1 MIEGGYVILSRES
14 FKMLEGMTP
23 CSRELYTYLL
33 QRVNHTD
40 GQTHRR
46 GQGFFRLYEIR
57 KDLRWNV
64 GYREKQ
70 YTEDQMRTAMKT
82 LVKTGMIQASKTT
95 RGIHI
100 TILFYNDLQN
110 PKSYESRSETR
121 VVYDPETKS
130 NPEPEP
136 LLYHKEQKELMNNEE
151 RKNIDTPVIKDEDYH
166 LHITTNEYVAKKGKY
181 EEVESDGRKEV
192 QRQVSE
198 IIEVSKSWMPSQ
210 PESLR
215 YLVASA
221 IKSQGYDKCK
231 TTTEF
236 YAKGI
241 AQGKYDNPITNAK
254 YWWSDGIYAH
264 MNKALVKTPEIIK
277 EEKKLEPVKRKCNNC
292 HTLQEF
298 PPDAIPPWCP
308 LCNEG
313 SLLSGM
319 EYAIEFPAD
328 KPKPEP
334 VVEEPLSAEDE
345 MHKSNVEAFLE
356 KFASKR

>member
-40 GQTHRR
+40 GQTHKR

-64 GYREKQ
+64 GYRENQ
-70 YTEDQMRTAMKT
+70 YSEDQMRTALKT
-82 LVKTGMIQASKTT
+82 LVKTGMVQASKTT

-110 PKSYESRSETR
+110 PKSYEARSETR

-130 NPEPEP
+130 NPEPDP
-136 LLYHKEQKELMNNEE
+136 LLYHKEQKELRNNEE
-151 RKNIDTPVIKDEDYH
+151 RKNIPTPVIQDEDYN
-166 LHITTNEYVAKKGKY
+166 LHITTNSYSAKKGKY
-181 EEVESDGRKEV
+181 VEVESDGRREV
-192 QRQVSE
+192 QSQVSE

-231 TTTEF
+231 ATTEF

-264 MNKALVKTPEIIK
+264 MNKAIVKTPEIIK
-277 EEKKLEPVKRKCNNC
+277 EEKKLAPIKKKCNTC
-292 HTLQEF
+292 HVTQEF
-298 PPDAIPPWCP
+298 PKDNVPQLCP
-308 LCNEG
+308 LCDEG
-313 SLLSGM
+313 LLLSRI
-319 EYAIEFPAD
+319 EYISEFPPEPVA
-328 KPKPEP
+328 KPKP
-334 VVEEPLSAEDE
+334 VENLTQEEE
-345 MHKSNVEAFLE
+345 YHKNNVQAFLS

>member
-46 GQGFFRLYEIR
+46 GQGFFRMYEIR

-130 NPEPEP
+130 NPESDP
-136 LLYHKEQKELMNNEE
+136 LLYHKEQKELRNNEE
-151 RKNIDTPVIKDEDYH
+151 RKIDTPVIKDEDYH

-198 IIEVSKSWMPSQ
+198 IIEVSKGWMPSQ

-231 TTTEF
+231 ATTEF

-241 AQGKYDNPITNAK
+241 SQGKYDNPITNAK

-264 MNKALVKTPEIIK
+264 MNKAMVKTPEIIK
-277 EEKKLEPVKRKCNNC
+277 EEKKLAPVKRKCDNC
-292 HTLQEF
+292 QALQEF
-298 PPDAIPPWCP
+298 PPDAIPPICP
-308 LCNEG
+308 LCNQG
-313 SLLSGM
+313 QLLTSM
-319 EYAIEFPAD
+319 EWSIRFPVQ
-328 KPKPEP
+328 KT
-334 VVEEPLSAEDE
+334 EEPKQVEVLTKEE
-345 MHKSNVEAFLE
+345 EYHKNNVQAFLD
-356 KFASKR
+356 KFSSKR